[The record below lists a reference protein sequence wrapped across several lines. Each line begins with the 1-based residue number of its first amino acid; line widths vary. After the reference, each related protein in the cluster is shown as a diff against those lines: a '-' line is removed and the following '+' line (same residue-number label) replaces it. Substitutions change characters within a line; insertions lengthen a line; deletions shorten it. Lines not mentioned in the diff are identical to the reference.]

1 MTLQELITIMQNRLI
16 TLTEAKKAAVQAGDV
31 QRVSQIDNDLTTTLI
46 TIEQLQ
52 KSLNSKN

>member
-31 QRVSQIDNDLTTTLI
+31 QRVSQIDDDLTTTLI